1 MWGGGGGGGGEGWVG
16 GQRVSVLS
24 NSCETNAQTENIT
37 L

>member
-1 MWGGGGGGGGEGWVG
+1 MGGGGRGVVWVG

-24 NSCETNAQTENIT
+24 NLCETNAQTENIT